1 VDLFLEFVQ
10 DVAVEEPGE
19 QPGGVQRAVLV
30 EPGGAE
36 QLEQFLEE
44 LQRAQG
50 A

>member
-1 VDLFLEFVQ
+1 
-10 DVAVEEPGE
+10 
-19 QPGGVQRAVLV
+19 VLV